1 MFLCLQRGMPG
12 GLLLLADELC
22 MEVILNLSPRHVYKL
37 MQTSKRLRRLCTS
50 ERYWERVATY
60 VAWAK
65 ARETNPLD
73 MVLLPK
79 SYRAT
84 MDEYIQG
91 VRDDIGTCFPPYSDH
106 ATGPIAKLAALGEE
120 RILYL
125 MDGGTPSADT
135 FTMVKRIVEDT
146 NGLDMAVQRSTRG
159 WDVPRKEGF
168 ITSTRRATRAASALL
183 RSLEDDQGMD
193 LPTKMRV
200 RAYAGRLLKDIY
212 ERRGVCKGRP
222 NGGNPVI
229 FQLHEE
235 DIDASDV
242 YIAE

>member
-1 MFLCLQRGMPG
+1 MPG

-37 MQTSKRLRRLCTS
+37 MQTSKRLCRLCTS

-91 VRDDIGTCFPPYSDH
+91 VRDDIGTCFPPTVTMQRALLQSSQPW
-106 ATGPIAKLAALGEE
+106 AKRGSCTSWTGARRVL
-120 RILYL
+120 
-125 MDGGTPSADT
+125 TPSP
-135 FTMVKRIVEDT
+135 
-146 NGLDMAVQRSTRG
+146 
-159 WDVPRKEGF
+159 W
-168 ITSTRRATRAASALL
+168 
-183 RSLEDDQGMD
+183 
-193 LPTKMRV
+193 
-200 RAYAGRLLKDIY
+200 
-212 ERRGVCKGRP
+212 
-222 NGGNPVI
+222 
-229 FQLHEE
+229 
-235 DIDASDV
+235 
-242 YIAE
+242 